1 MSKKILLA
9 GGDSYTDPNFLS
21 DAYTLP
27 DNERSGWP
35 MWPEIMGKELG
46 LEVINTGHMGKGN
59 TWIAKTIISNII
71 KYSDRIEKVV
81 VLWTSADRIQ
91 HYNWTVHPT
100 LDAYDNEPLATEHH
114 KYCGLNEFKWSPEL
128 FKENR
133 VIENWFRDSLLAMYT
148 VASIC
153 ESKGIDFVFGQG
165 VNFFSHAMNDVTR
178 QMVEKLNKDNPTE
191 EYNNILS
198 NITQHSELSYIM
210 LIENGLFGGSFGAP
224 TYGGTVE
231 YPIYKELKK
240 KYKQNFIYLP
250 KYEIYEF
257 ESAFDFGFHQDR
269 GLYRISDNKYYNNT
283 SEIDLTIEPF
293 DNSKHDYHPNR
304 LGQQY
309 IANDFLIHN

>member
-1 MSKKILLA
+1 MKKKILLA
-9 GGDSYTDPNFLS
+9 GGCSYTDENFYS
-21 DAYTLP
+21 IAHKLP
-27 DNERSGWP
+27 DDERGGWP

-46 LEVINTGHMGKGN
+46 LEVFNTASSGCGN
-59 TWIAKTIISNII
+59 PEIAKTIISNII
-71 KYSDRIEKVV
+71 KYGDRIEKVV

-91 HYNWTVHPT
+91 HYSATVHP
-100 LDAYDNEPLATEHH
+100 LIDAYGNEPLATQH
-114 KYCGLNEFKWSPEL
+114 KRLFGLNELKWEPR
-128 FKENR
+128 FFQENR
-133 VIENWFRDSLLAMYT
+133 VVENWFRDSLLAMYT
-148 VASIC
+148 VATLC
-153 ESKGIDFVFGQG
+153 KSKGIDFIFGQG
-165 VNFFSHAMNDVTR
+165 VNFHLHAMTDVTR
-178 QMVEKLNKDNPTE
+178 EMVEKLNKDNPSV
-191 EYNNILS
+191 EYDNILE
-198 NITQHSELSYIM
+198 NITQHTELDFISI
-210 LIENGLFGGSFGAP
+210 IEKGSFGLPHAP
-224 TYGGTVE
+224 VHSEVE

-283 SEIDLTIEPF
+283 SEIVLTIEPF